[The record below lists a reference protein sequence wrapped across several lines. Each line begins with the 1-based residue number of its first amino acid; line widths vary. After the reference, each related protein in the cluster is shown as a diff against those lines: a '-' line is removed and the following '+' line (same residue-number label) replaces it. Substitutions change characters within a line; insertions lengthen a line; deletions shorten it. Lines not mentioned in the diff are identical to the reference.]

1 MRILQ
6 IGLGQLRVLIG
17 RTRNVRIM
25 NGKLILIGK
34 YMYKTVK
41 YNIMGMRNENR
52 GMDNKAVMTFREL
65 ENGESVDSGK

>member
-1 MRILQ
+1 MLQ

-17 RTRNVRIM
+17 RTRNVRIL

-52 GMDNKAVMTFREL
+52 GMDNKAVMTFCEL
-65 ENGESVDSGK
+65 ENGESVDSGR